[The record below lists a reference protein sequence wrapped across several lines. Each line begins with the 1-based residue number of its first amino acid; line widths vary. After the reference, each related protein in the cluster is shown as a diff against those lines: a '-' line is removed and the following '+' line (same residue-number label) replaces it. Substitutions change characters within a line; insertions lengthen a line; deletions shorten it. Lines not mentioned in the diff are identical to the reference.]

1 MPIDLLVGRTVVAG
15 NGQSVGRIHEFRVDV
30 RGKDWVVT
38 EVVLGVGGLLERL
51 NVGIKLIVGGK
62 VGRKIA
68 TVDQIDITDP
78 KHPLTARVIVNRLWQ
93 YHFGRGIVATPN
105 NFGSLGEKPTSSVS
119 SR

>member
-1 MPIDLLVGRTVVAG
+1 MTMGARAPAIRMPIDLLVGRTVVAG

-68 TVDQIDITDP
+68 RVDQIDITDP
-78 KHPLTARVIVNRLWQ
+78 KHPRLTCALEDLRD
-93 YHFGRGIVATPN
+93 A
-105 NFGSLGEKPTSSVS
+105 
-119 SR
+119 